1 MLSNALAA
9 VHTSG
14 RTAQG
19 SIEGVDG
26 FCFTESYFTANSGRA
41 SSWSALLRAAKDPS
55 ASERGWDSLRRV
67 CDRGT
72 ADVGRR
78 VRLLTRLDA
87 IVSVP
92 SRKCRLQRRG
102 MSLPDEFGRALHDS
116 QGFRYEPDALVS
128 AVDHIEI
135 KRIAIEGRRQAV
147 KGTFAANTSK
157 LAGKSVL
164 LVDDISTS
172 GATLAEC
179 AGQLRNAGV
188 GAVFAYT
195 LGRTAHL
202 CSLFGSD
209 ETEVH
214 KVALVDPP
222 CEFDR
227 WTRNVEPPVR

>member
-1 MLSNALAA
+1 MLSSVLAA
-9 VHTSG
+9 THTSG
-14 RTAQG
+14 GTAQG
-19 SIEGVDG
+19 SIDGVDG
-26 FCFTESYFTANSGRA
+26 FCFTESYFAVNSCRA
-41 SSWSALLRAAKDPS
+41 STWSALLRAAKDP
-55 ASERGWDSLRRV
+55 AGCERGWDSLRRV

-72 ADVGRR
+72 ADVRHR
-78 VRLLTRLDA
+78 VRLLTRVDA

-102 MSLPDEFGRALHDS
+102 MSLPDEFGRALRDS
-116 QGFRYEPDALVS
+116 LGFRYEPDALVS
-128 AVDHIEI
+128 AVDDIEI

-147 KGTFAANTSK
+147 KGTFAVNTSK

-188 GAVFAYT
+188 AAIFGYT

-202 CSLFGSD
+202 CSPLSQSPGQ
-209 ETEVH
+209 
-214 KVALVDPP
+214 
-222 CEFDR
+222 
-227 WTRNVEPPVR
+227 